1 MEPKSS
7 SNAKIA
13 GILSII
19 AGVSALFGSLVLGAI
34 GVAGSAVLGSAARH
48 APQGLPLLPLLL
60 FIPLSVLIF
69 ALGVIAI
76 IGGVYGVRRDH
87 FWVLVIGAAAA
98 VFCFLPLG
106 VAALVFTVLAEKEFA
121 QGPAPAR

>member
-1 MEPKSS
+1 VETKSPA
-7 SNAKIA
+7 NAKIA

-34 GVAGSAVLGSAARH
+34 GVAGSAVLGSAGH
-48 APQGLPLLPLLL
+48 APHGLPLLPLLL
-60 FIPLSVLIF
+60 FVPLSVLIF

-76 IGGVYGVRRDH
+76 IGGVYGVRREH

-106 VAALVFTVLAEKEFA
+106 IAALVFTVLAEKEFTPGA
-121 QGPAPAR
+121 APGR